1 MVCFLIVMFSVLYAR
16 NSKSRHFHKNRKSRH
31 SRAGGNPVRS
41 VSVISNKSLSLCVA
55 GFLLS

>member
-1 MVCFLIVMFSVLYAR
+1 MFSVLYAR